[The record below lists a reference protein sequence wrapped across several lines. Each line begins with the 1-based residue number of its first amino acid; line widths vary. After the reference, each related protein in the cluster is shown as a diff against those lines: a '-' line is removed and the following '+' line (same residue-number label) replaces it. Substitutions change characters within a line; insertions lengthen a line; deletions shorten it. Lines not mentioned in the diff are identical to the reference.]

1 MLQNIRVQLIRNK
14 LSREALSHL
23 WKGKKLMKEGMAMYR
38 EGRVNLKKAKALI
51 AEEKADR
58 EEDKKRSIEVGGKGC
73 TGFRQCTRFLWFL
86 SLDLRS
92 DSALDDN

>member
-1 MLQNIRVQLIRNK
+1 MLQNIWVQLIRDK

-73 TGFRQCTRFLWFL
+73 TALV
-86 SLDLRS
+86 S
-92 DSALDDN
+92 DSVPDSYGSSL